1 MPRALPAGAVG
12 AVARRPVRDFVELT
26 KPRVVTMVLVTTVVG
41 FYLGSP
47 HATVGWLLAA
57 TLVGTALAAGG
68 TLALNQYLER
78 DADAQMERTRSRP
91 LPSGRLD
98 PLDALIF
105 GAALTAAGLL
115 VLAFAVNPLSGIVTA
130 TTVVTYLALYTPM
143 KRRTPFCSVVGAIPG
158 ALPPVTGWVAAA
170 GGLGPGACALFA
182 ILFLWQLPHSL
193 AIAQLYA
200 ADYARAGFRLL
211 PIVDRD
217 GRSTDRQIV
226 VNCVALLTAGLVPTL
241 LGVAGVRYFGIALLL
256 GLGFLGV
263 AVAAA
268 VRPSTAGARRVM
280 LASLVYLPVLL
291 AAMAWDKS

>member
-143 KRRTPFCSVVGAIPG
+143 
-158 ALPPVTGWVAAA
+158 
-170 GGLGPGACALFA
+170 
-182 ILFLWQLPHSL
+182 
-193 AIAQLYA
+193 
-200 ADYARAGFRLL
+200 
-211 PIVDRD
+211 
-217 GRSTDRQIV
+217 
-226 VNCVALLTAGLVPTL
+226 
-241 LGVAGVRYFGIALLL
+241 
-256 GLGFLGV
+256 
-263 AVAAA
+263 
-268 VRPSTAGARRVM
+268 
-280 LASLVYLPVLL
+280 
-291 AAMAWDKS
+291 